1 MAGVVP
7 RGGEVQVNLRILYVT
22 QVRLDQP
29 QGAARHVIAVVRE
42 LAKLGHSI
50 LLVAP
55 SQADLQI
62 PGVQAFEPRSSKP
75 GMRMELAMVEA
86 LPNLVR
92 NFQPDVALVRLSPS
106 GFLGPQLLRAL
117 RVPVVVELNGP
128 TLDEL
133 LAAGRPP
140 KLVQGLGVVLRMALR
155 GVPVVAVSPTL
166 ARYAKVVFG
175 SREVEVVE
183 NGADL
188 EQAQPWARPAARR
201 HLGLP
206 QEARILAFAGSF
218 VPEQRFDLLFEA
230 HRQLEGTL
238 LVLAG
243 GGPQAPRVE
252 AYAKQLGPDRVRSLG
267 VLSHADAIALLSAA
281 DLAVDV
287 REGHLGMKSR
297 ELLALGRRFVIFDF
311 EGVDALARLYPGL
324 QVVHAVREHSAPAL
338 RAALVEGLEAELRHG
353 PVPEAARL
361 TARAELGWDRTAR
374 QLAEILGRTARPA

>member
-1 MAGVVP
+1 M
-7 RGGEVQVNLRILYVT
+7 QVNLRILYLT

-55 SQADLQI
+55 SQAGLQI
-62 PGVQAFEPRSSKP
+62 PGVESFEPRSPKP
-75 GMRMELAMVEA
+75 GLRMELAITEA

-92 NFQPDVALVRLSPS
+92 GFQPDVALVRLSPS
-106 GFLGPQLLRAL
+106 GFVGPQLLRAL

-140 KLVQGLGVVLRMALR
+140 KLVQGLGLVLRLALR
-155 GVPVVAVSPTL
+155 GVPIVAVSPTL
-166 ARYAKVVFG
+166 ARYAKTVFG

-188 EQAQPWARPAARR
+188 DQAQPWDRQAARR

-206 QEARILAFAGSF
+206 AEARILAFAGSF
-218 VPEQRFDLLFEA
+218 VPEQRFDLLFEV
-230 HRQLEGTL
+230 HRQLPGTL
-238 LVLAG
+238 LVMAG
-243 GGPQAPRVE
+243 GGAQAAQVD
-252 AYAKQLGPDRVRSLG
+252 AYAREVGPDRARAMG

-311 EGVDALARLYPGL
+311 EGVDNLARLYPGL
-324 QVVHAVREHSAPAL
+324 QVVHAVREHSVVAL
-338 RAALVEGLEAELRHG
+338 RSALIRGLEAELQQG
-353 PVPEAARL
+353 PVPEPARL
-361 TARAELGWDRTAR
+361 LARAHLGWDRTAR
-374 QLAEILGRTARPA
+374 ELAEILARAARPS

>member
-1 MAGVVP
+1 MASRVP

-55 SQADLQI
+55 SQAGLQI

-140 KLVQGLGVVLRMALR
+140 KLVQGLGVVLRLALR
-155 GVPVVAVSPTL
+155 GVPIVAVSPTL
-166 ARYAKVVFG
+166 ARYAKRVFG
-175 SREVEVVE
+175 SLEVEVVE

-188 EQAQPWARPAARR
+188 EQAQPWDRLAARR

-206 QEARILAFAGSF
+206 PEARILAFAGSF

-230 HRQLEGTL
+230 HRQLDGTL

-252 AYAKQLGPDRVRSLG
+252 AYARELGPDRVRSLG

-324 QVVHAVREHSAPAL
+324 QVVHAVREHSATGL
-338 RAALVEGLEAELRHG
+338 RAALVEGFEAERQHG
-353 PVPEAARL
+353 PVPEVARLAAR
-361 TARAELGWDRTAR
+361 RHLGWDRTAR
-374 QLAEILGRTARPA
+374 ELALILGRAARP